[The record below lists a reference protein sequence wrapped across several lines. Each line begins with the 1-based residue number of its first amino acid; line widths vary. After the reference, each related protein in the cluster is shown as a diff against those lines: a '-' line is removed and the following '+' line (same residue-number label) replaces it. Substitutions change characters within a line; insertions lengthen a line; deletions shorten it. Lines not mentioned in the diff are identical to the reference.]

1 MKLMKKT
8 MAVLLAITVAAGGF
22 VVSPEIAKAEVAGSA
37 ADGVFN
43 GHTYAVYSEQMNW
56 HDAQTFCE
64 ELGGHLVTITSEEEM
79 DFILNEIMVIGED
92 CMIGFSDAETEGDW
106 VWVTG
111 EDNEYTNWAD
121 GEPNNEW
128 EEDYAA
134 MMNGSG
140 VWNDGHFDTEDYW
153 NFICEWDFV
162 VDSIVTKTAITG
174 STLDIQ
180 KEGSEPEYDT
190 EDSDIA
196 TVDSDGTVKFKKGGK
211 VILTATAD
219 EETTVYIIKV
229 KNPTLSSK
237 KVTLKPKKTYKLS
250 VNNKIGKAVYKSSNT
265 KVAKVSSSGK
275 ITAVK
280 KGKATI
286 TVKTNGITLKCV
298 VTVK

>member
-1 MKLMKKT
+1 MKSMKRT

-22 VVSPEIAKAEVAGSA
+22 VITPETVKAEVVNSA

-56 HDAQTFCE
+56 KDAQKFCE
-64 ELGGHLVTITSEEEM
+64 ELGGHLVTITSEEEK
-79 DFILNEIMVIGED
+79 DFIVNEIMVIGED
-92 CMIGFSDAETEGDW
+92 CMIGLSDAETEGDW

-111 EDNEYTNWAD
+111 EDTEYTNWAD
-121 GEPNNEW
+121 GEPNNEF

-134 MMNGSG
+134 MFNGSG
-140 VWNDGHFDTEDYW
+140 VWNDGHFDSEDW

-162 VDSIVTKTAITG
+162 LDSINTKTAITG
-174 STLDIQ
+174 STLNIKKD
-180 KEGSEPEYDT
+180 GSEQEYDT
-190 EDSDIA
+190 EDSGIA
-196 TVDSDGTVKFKKGGK
+196 TVDSKGTVKFKKAGK

-219 EETTVYIIKV
+219 EVTTVYIITV
-229 KNPTLSSK
+229 KNPTLSTK
-237 KVTLKPKKTYKLS
+237 KVTLKPKKSYKLS
-250 VNNKIGKAVYKSSNT
+250 VNNKIGKPVYKSSNT

-286 TVKTNGITLKCV
+286 TVKTNGITLKCT